1 MNGNALIVFCKFVII
16 NSEII
21 KIFKNKLKNPKP
33 YSWSG
38 YMGKTLLNIE
48 NKIFDDFGKLSRK
61 SKKEVADFIAFLKA
75 KEEIK
80 ATKEIM
86 SDSDFLKSI
95 IKGDEDFAKGRFKK
109 WSEVKENV

>member
-1 MNGNALIVFCKFVII
+1 
-16 NSEII
+16 
-21 KIFKNKLKNPKP
+21 
-33 YSWSG
+33 
-38 YMGKTLLNIE
+38 MGKTLLNIE

>member
-1 MNGNALIVFCKFVII
+1 MD
-16 NSEII
+16 
-21 KIFKNKLKNPKP
+21 
-33 YSWSG
+33 
-38 YMGKTLLNIE
+38 KTLLNIE
-48 NKIFDDFGKLSRK
+48 NKIFDDFGKLSKK
-61 SKKEVADFIAFLKA
+61 SKKEVVDFIAFLKA

-86 SDSDFLKSI
+86 TDSDFLKSI